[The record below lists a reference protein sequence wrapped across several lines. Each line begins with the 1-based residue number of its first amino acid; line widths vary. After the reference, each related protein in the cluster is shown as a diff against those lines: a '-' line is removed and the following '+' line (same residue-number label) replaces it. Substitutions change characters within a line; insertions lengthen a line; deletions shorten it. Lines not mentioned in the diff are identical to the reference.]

1 MSCHVATFAKDLGE
15 VMSCHVATFAK
26 KMTTYDIDICLN
38 PDDIYAH
45 PKWDPV
51 DNSIT
56 KLGRVRPHPDP
67 RRAVPDISPHG
78 RRGWY
83 KIDFGFSFSARPN
96 GQISFRQW
104 VGKC

>member
-45 PKWDPV
+45 L
-51 DNSIT
+51 
-56 KLGRVRPHPDP
+56 KLQVCHAEYRHSLCVFPLLTTHTFVSMTCR
-67 RRAVPDISPHG
+67 
-78 RRGWY
+78 
-83 KIDFGFSFSARPN
+83 
-96 GQISFRQW
+96 
-104 VGKC
+104 

>member
-45 PKWDPV
+45 PKRRHPPV
-51 DNSIT
+51 VSDDLEDMWLRGDGWRVEEANA
-56 KLGRVRPHPDP
+56 GRGVKR
-67 RRAVPDISPHG
+67 
-78 RRGWY
+78 
-83 KIDFGFSFSARPN
+83 KTT
-96 GQISFRQW
+96 
-104 VGKC
+104 